1 MIDALRRFGPRLI
14 AHPGTHWQVRS
25 VLQKTLLCRTAALNG
40 HVYKCQQCDSKVN
53 VYNSCGDRH
62 CPQCGG
68 ARRAEWMDRHAEV
81 ALPGVKYFH
90 VVFTL
95 PDKLSSLILGNRRAL
110 YNALFEAAWKSLAKE
125 IRRSGR
131 FHPAALMV
139 LHT

>member
-1 MIDALRRFGPRLI
+1 MLWDTPAFPVRRTLSKI
-14 AHPGTHWQVRS
+14 
-25 VLQKTLLCRTAALNG
+25 LLCRTSVLG
-40 HVYKCQQCDSKVN
+40 RHLYRCGQCAHEVN

-68 ARRAEWMDRHAEV
+68 ARRAEWSEKASEV
-81 ALPGVKYFH
+81 ILPGVPYFQ

-95 PDKLSSLILGNRRAL
+95 PDKLSSLILGNRREL
-110 YNALFEAAWKSLAKE
+110 YNLLFQSAWRVLNASV
-125 IRRSGR
+125 RRNGK